1 MLDVSWGEMMLIG
14 AVALIVIGPK
24 DLPAALRTLGQ
35 ATTKLRRM
43 ASEFR
48 GQFDEAMRE
57 AELDKV
63 REDLQNVGSG
73 MPNQSFNPIQT
84 IRDEIKGAI
93 ESRSPGAPAGGSPV
107 PAPADAAAAPL
118 DLAPPPPAPIN
129 LEEFK
134 APPKTEPVAEAAK
147 EAKKPKAPATKTAA
161 TKPAEPKP
169 ASKAAAKKPKP
180 DPVLVSDAEPQKP
193 KPAKPKKSATP

>member
-93 ESRSPGAPAGGSPV
+93 ENRSPGASAGSHAPTQADV
-107 PAPADAAAAPL
+107 PAATPV
-118 DLAPPPPAPIN
+118 DLAPPPPPAAPLN

-134 APPKTEPVAEAAK
+134 APPKAEPAVQDAG
-147 EAKKPKAPATKTAA
+147 KPKASAA
-161 TKPAEPKP
+161 KAAAAKPAAAKP
-169 ASKAAAKKPKP
+169 ASKSAAKKPKS
-180 DPVLVSDAEPQKP
+180 DPVLVSDAAPPKT